1 MASARWA
8 VEWTLA
14 GGVGVVPLEVLLGA
28 GLAGGLEFGLGFV
41 IEIEVGGADS
51 ERVDVHG
58 AMPVAA
64 LQMAAVLRPHQR
76 PDECPAVVEKVVDR
90 LALGR
95 CAVAEQRD
103 LLAAVEPEA
112 KRLPVVNERAGV
124 AAPFAV
130 GPGVVRWLGG
140 VALAVAL
147 GHIFSRSNSRIG

>member
-1 MASARWA
+1 
-8 VEWTLA
+8 
-14 GGVGVVPLEVLLGA
+14 
-28 GLAGGLEFGLGFV
+28 
-41 IEIEVGGADS
+41 
-51 ERVDVHG
+51 
-58 AMPVAA
+58 
-64 LQMAAVLRPHQR
+64 MAAVLRPHQR

-147 GHIFSRSNSRIG
+147 GHIFFTIEQPDRVVVQHAAIDEQIVRLAHGGEE